1 MKRTIYIAAIAATLT
16 SCVNDLNTLP
26 LNKTE
31 PVSEYVYGAS
41 EEAYLAGL
49 TRLYFQFVTNDL
61 TDMQPMDGGASE
73 LIRAFW
79 SVQETTTDEAKCS
92 WENDAW
98 VRALNTNTWS
108 GVQNDAIY
116 AVYVRTLQGVAFV
129 NEYLR
134 QTTPDRLA
142 DRGVSSE
149 LAAQIQVYRA
159 EARFIRAYL
168 YWMAMDCFGN
178 VPFTTENSPFGG
190 TYFPAQASRSDIY
203 AFCVSELQ
211 DLLSDQSVL
220 PSAQANYPRADKG
233 SAAGLL
239 ARLYLNAQIYTGV
252 PQWAAA
258 KAVCEEIFTMG
269 YTLSPSYSD
278 LFRGDNGQNPSARGE
293 FLWAVDYD
301 DNNINSYGGTTYIL
315 SASMAAT
322 DITDQSRPNGQVNGW
337 AGLRVP
343 YEFVSEYF
351 GVSNQ
356 NYTTGTYDVADQRG
370 ATFYIKGRKESMD
383 GALYDFMSGWTSLK
397 YNNIPHDQTNQS
409 YLPQSA
415 TMNNSNVD
423 FPMIRLAEIYLI
435 YAEACMQLEQRSL
448 GLPYLEALS
457 QRAGV
462 EPPSAADITPRFLM
476 SERARELYWEAHRR
490 TDLIRYG
497 VYFSDYYLWPYK
509 GGDSYAGS
517 SFPGYKC
524 LFPLPPTEL
533 ATNKSLKQNPG
544 Y

>member
-1 MKRTIYIAAIAATLT
+1 MKRTIYIAALAVTLT
-16 SCVNDLNTLP
+16 SCVGDLDTLP

-31 PVSEYVYGAS
+31 PISEYVYGTS

-49 TRLYFQFVTNDL
+49 TKLYFQFVSNDL

-134 QTTPDRLA
+134 QTSSDRLV
-142 DRGVSSE
+142 DRGVPSD
-149 LAAQIQVYRA
+149 LAASIETYRA

-168 YWMAMDCFGN
+168 YWMALDCFGS

-190 TYFPAQASRSDIY
+190 TYFPSQASRSDIY
-203 AFCVSELQ
+203 DYCVSELQ
-211 DLLSDQSVL
+211 SLLSSQSAL
-220 PSAQANYPRADKG
+220 PPAQSNYPRADKG

-239 ARLYLNAQIYTGV
+239 ARLYLNSEVYTGV
-252 PQWAAA
+252 PRWAEA
-258 KAVCEEIFTMG
+258 KAICEDIFSMG
-269 YTLSPSYSD
+269 YTISPSYSD

-315 SASMAAT
+315 SASMAST
-322 DITDQSRPNGQVNGW
+322 DITEQSRPNGQVNGW

-343 YEFVSEYF
+343 YEFVSQYF
-351 GVSNQ
+351 GVSGQ
-356 NYTTGTYDVADQRG
+356 DYVTGAYDVLDQRG
-370 ATFYIKGRKESMD
+370 ATFYIKGRKESLD

-397 YNNIPHDQTNQS
+397 FNNIPHNQTNQS

-415 TMNNSNVD
+415 TMSYSNVD
-423 FPMIRLAEIYLI
+423 FPMIRLGEIYLI

-448 GLPYLEALS
+448 ALPYLAALAE
-457 QRAGV
+457 RAGV
-462 EPPSAADITPRFLM
+462 DPPSESEVTADFLM
-476 SERARELYWEAHRR
+476 AERARELYWEAHRR

-517 SFPGYKC
+517 SFPSYKC

-533 ATNKSLKQNPG
+533 ATNKALVQNPG